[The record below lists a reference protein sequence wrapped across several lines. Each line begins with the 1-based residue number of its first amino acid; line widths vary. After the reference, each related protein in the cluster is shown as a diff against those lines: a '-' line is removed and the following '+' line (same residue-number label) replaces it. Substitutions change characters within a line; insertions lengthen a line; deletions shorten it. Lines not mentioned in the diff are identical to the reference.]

1 MDHSTGEQK
10 SEIGKVQGYAIVS
23 HKTCSNKLRLKKKV
37 LQRTKDY
44 EVQSNVTEPKFSLII
59 LFQV

>member
-23 HKTCSNKLRLKKKV
+23 HKTCSNKLRLKK
-37 LQRTKDY
+37 
-44 EVQSNVTEPKFSLII
+44 SLTMYKG
-59 LFQV
+59 L